1 VRERSVK
8 IDTRRLIEAR
18 GRWRRPVDVARALSL
33 SVGLTRQKL
42 WNYENGVHDVPER
55 TLSALCAL
63 YGVEMRDLV
72 VSPEK

>member
-1 VRERSVK
+1 MRERSVHV
-8 IDTRRLIEAR
+8 DTQKLIEAR
-18 GRWRRPVDVARALSL
+18 GRWRRAVDVARELSG